1 MTAGNSTP
9 LSDGASA
16 VLLASEEWAEER
28 GLPVLAYLP
37 EFQTSAVD
45 YVGGDEGLL
54 MAPTYAVSAMLDR
67 DVPTLQDFAYYQ
79 IHEACAA
86 QILSPLNA
94 CEAPR
99 FCKKHPGRP

>member
-28 GLPVLAYLP
+28 GLPVLAYLT

-54 MAPTYAVSAMLDR
+54 MAPTYAVPEMLDR
-67 DVPTLQDFAYYQ
+67 AGLTPQHFDYSHIHAAFPAPHLPTLTAWEQ
-79 IHEACAA
+79 
-86 QILSPLNA
+86 PL
-94 CEAPR
+94 
-99 FCKKHPGRP
+99 FCNHPPG